1 MLHFPNKPG
10 TSLKKTKQFIYKY
23 YQPREFSYLQHSTCF
38 LHLKITDKSVE
49 SDSSNSQVILDHTV
63 YGCIYV
69 TPVSKQATYFQK
81 KLFSYYD

>member
-1 MLHFPNKPG
+1 MS
-10 TSLKKTKQFIYKY
+10 SLIYSI
-23 YQPREFSYLQHSTCF
+23 PHVFCIL
-38 LHLKITDKSVE
+38 ITDKSVE

-81 KLFSYYD
+81 KLFSYYDWSHQDMKKQNWEAYI